1 MNPVPSRLQALI
13 LDVDG
18 TLAETEEQGHR
29 VAFNLA
35 FDEAGLG
42 WQWDNATYDALL
54 TVAGG
59 RERIAH
65 WFRQVDPELASGADF
80 EALVQRLHQRKTA
93 HYLALVDQGRIGLR
107 PGVARLLGEARSRG
121 VTLAIATTTTE
132 INVRRLLE
140 VALGGEAWSW
150 FAVVGAGDAVA
161 NKKPAPDIY
170 RWVLDRL
177 ACPPQNAVAIE
188 DSAIG
193 AGAAIA
199 AGIATVVTR
208 SRQSHAETMPD
219 AVLADLDGLGEREAP
234 AQGRVGGRDW
244 AGVVGVDALAGWLA
258 SEPNRQPIGRA
269 GADAALTFVN

>member
-1 MNPVPSRLQALI
+1 MKPVPSRLQALI

-18 TLAETEEQGHR
+18 TLAETEEHGHR

-42 WQWDNATYDALL
+42 WQWDSATYDALL
-54 TVAGG
+54 AVAGG
-59 RERIAH
+59 RERISQWCRRVA
-65 WFRQVDPELASGADF
+65 PELAAGADF
-80 EALVQRLHQRKTA
+80 EALVKRLHERKTA
-93 HYLALVDQGRIGLR
+93 HYLALVEQGRVGLR

-161 NKKPAPDIY
+161 NKKPASDIY
-170 RWVLDRL
+170 HWVLARL
-177 ACPPQNAVAIE
+177 GCPAQNAVAIE

-208 SRQSHAETMPD
+208 SRQSRAETMPG
-219 AVLADLDGLGEREAP
+219 AVLADLDGLGEREAL
-234 AQGRVGGRDW
+234 AGGWVGGRAW
-244 AGVVGVDALAGWLA
+244 AGVVDVDALADWLA
-258 SEPNRQPIGRA
+258 SEPIGQSIDRA
-269 GADAALTFVN
+269 GTDAALTFVI